1 MTLLLSRDVSYYL
14 NRLRSIHWRL
24 RDHLYRYLRTQN
36 PVMLSTVQRETES
49 DTLYH
54 IDVEIERLLIDL
66 CREWAKEVPFVL
78 IAEGLAED
86 GWYPLPEGTPIEEAE
101 FLLIVDPIDGTRLL
115 MYDKRSAW
123 LLTGIAPNFG
133 KETTLEHIG
142 IAMQTEL
149 PTTRQYL
156 AYQLWAVKG
165 QGIHAERHD
174 MLTGA
179 VQHTHL
185 QPSTMATLRH
195 GFASFVKFF
204 PEGKALIAQL
214 EQRFWERVFGDLP
227 ATNPLVFDDQYT
239 STGGQLFE
247 LMAGHDRLIADLR
260 PWAFQKLAIEKTPL
274 TCHPYDICTALI
286 AQELGVEI
294 TNLYGEPLRTPLDVR
309 ASVGWIGYA
318 NTQLRQQVEPIL
330 LELLWGDNG
339 SSQK

>member
-14 NRLRSIHWRL
+14 NRLRAIHTRL
-24 RDHLYRYLRTQN
+24 RDHLYRYLRTQE
-36 PVMLSTVQRETES
+36 PSVLSAVQRDAGG
-49 DTLYH
+49 DTQYR
-54 IDVEIERLLIDL
+54 IDAEMERLLLDL
-66 CREWAKEVPFVL
+66 CREWAREVPFVL

-86 GWYPLPEGTPIEEAE
+86 GWYPLPEGSPMEEAE
-101 FLLIVDPIDGTRLL
+101 FLLIIDPIDGTRPL

-123 LLTGIAPNFG
+123 ILSGIAPNFG

-142 IAMQTEL
+142 IAVQTEL

-165 QGIHAERHD
+165 QGAHAERHD

-179 VQHTHL
+179 VQSVRL
-185 QPSTMATLRH
+185 QPSRAGTLQH

-204 PEGKALIAQL
+204 PEGKALIAEL
-214 EQRFWERVFGDLP
+214 EARFWERVFGTLP
-227 ATNPLVFDDQYT
+227 ATNPLAFEDQYT

-247 LMAGHDRLIADLR
+247 LMAGHDRFVADLR
-260 PWAFQKLAIEKTPL
+260 PWAFQKLGYEQSPL

-294 TNLYGEPLRTPLDVR
+294 TNLYGEPLRTPLDIR
-309 ASVGWIGYA
+309 APVGWIGYA
-318 NTQLRQQVEPIL
+318 NRQLRQTLEPIL
-330 LELLWGDNG
+330 MELLWGTPSG
-339 SSQK
+339 KK